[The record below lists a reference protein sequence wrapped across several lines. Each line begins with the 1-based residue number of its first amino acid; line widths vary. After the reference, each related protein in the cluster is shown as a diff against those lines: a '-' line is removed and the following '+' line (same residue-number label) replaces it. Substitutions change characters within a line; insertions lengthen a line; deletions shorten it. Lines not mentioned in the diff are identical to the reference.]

1 MPTALGEYPIIYIAV
16 HELQIFGFSLS
27 RKPCPMKS
35 PSLLTTGEVAAHC
48 QVTVKTVNNWIKS
61 GSLQSATTPGRHHRI
76 AVKDFNTFLRAHNLP
91 LFGEPSEQRRRIL
104 VVDDEAEVA
113 KVIVKGLR
121 KTGQYEVASAADGF
135 EAGIQVAR
143 FGPDLVVL
151 DLVMPNLDG
160 FKVCRLIK
168 SNPETRHVKVLVLTG
183 HASEQNRGL
192 AVECGADAFLAKPL
206 ELRQLR
212 ERVEDLFAARWLT
225 SCG

>member
-1 MPTALGEYPIIYIAV
+1 MK
-16 HELQIFGFSLS
+16 
-27 RKPCPMKS
+27 RK
-35 PSLLTTGEVAAHC
+35 SLLTTSEVAAHC
-48 QVTVKTVNNWIKS
+48 QVSIKTVNNWINK
-61 GSLQSATTPGRHHRI
+61 GSLRSAITPGRHHRI
-76 AVKDFNTFLRAHNLP
+76 AVGDFNTFLRAHNLP
-91 LFGEPSEQRRRIL
+91 LFGEAAEQKRRIL
-104 VVDDEAEVA
+104 VVDDEADVA

-143 FGPDLVVL
+143 FSPDLVVL

-168 SNPETRHVKVLVLTG
+168 SNPDTRHIKVLVLTG

-192 AVECGADAFLAKPL
+192 AMECGADAFLAKPL

-212 ERVEDLFAARWLT
+212 ERLEDLLAARRLT
-225 SCG
+225 NTA